1 MKQAIN
7 YNYSARL
14 DLRMLRFEILYL
26 HLLLWTSSA
35 LFISRKYRFGSQ
47 DRLFHFLPEDLKTD
61 KIIQGSSLSRS
72 NKNVHKIIFRQSSLD
87 SDTHNAR
94 TRLLADFGFT
104 DNQREDITK
113 GMNDENASIK
123 ALEVRLGQL
132 HFLIEKGVFSHDR
145 ALSQVVGQPSFLS
158 MAFEVVYEDSNYV
171 ALNKPFD
178 VRLNTARDADRKW
191 PTEFT
196 VSDWLNQEYP
206 EMEKHRLCHQ
216 IDSATSGLL
225 LIAKNQPAANAAV
238 KLFKKRLVEKQYTAL
253 VHGHISMDTQT
264 VDAPICEKEGDPF
277 KMKVNL
283 EHGKCATTNVKVLKR
298 GFLRKAGKND
308 GKPAT
313 LVSLQPKTGRR
324 HQLRVHMAHISHP
337 IVGDTAYADDWNN
350 YRMYLHSR
358 KLFLPLK
365 EEFGTDLCLEAKETF
380 IDQLTTGE

>member
-191 PTEFT
+191 PTE
-196 VSDWLNQEYP
+196 
-206 EMEKHRLCHQ
+206 
-216 IDSATSGLL
+216 
-225 LIAKNQPAANAAV
+225 
-238 KLFKKRLVEKQYTAL
+238 KRLVEKQYTAL

-277 KMKVNL
+277 KMEVNL